1 MVVLAPGIH
10 TSSGKRESLAL
21 AVVDGLYR
29 WREIVGPCGNSR
41 LLGGR
46 ICGTKRELSLSAE
59 RSRMRTLVWD
69 GMRPGSFSLSLH
81 ILFGLVAMV
90 SFSMRQNKRARCAL
104 YNRREK
110 GQQRSSRVM
119 KGGLNGMKRRNA

>member
-10 TSSGKRESLAL
+10 TNSGKRESLAL

-69 GMRPGSFSLSLH
+69 GTRPGSFSLSHH
-81 ILFGLVAMV
+81 ILFGLVPMV
-90 SFSMRQNKRARCAL
+90 SFFMRQNERARCAL

-110 GQQRSSRVM
+110 VQQRSSRVM

>member
-10 TSSGKRESLAL
+10 TNSGKRESLAL

-69 GMRPGSFSLSLH
+69 GTRPELAV
-81 ILFGLVAMV
+81 LFTTAGKKYSSARLV
-90 SFSMRQNKRARCAL
+90 
-104 YNRREK
+104 
-110 GQQRSSRVM
+110 
-119 KGGLNGMKRRNA
+119 